1 VTRPPVLPRPAGA
14 WLAGTLVERNALS
27 FRRQWV
33 AFATGFA
40 EPVFYLLSLGVGLG
54 ALVGAVTSQSGRAVP
69 YAVFIAPAMLATS
82 AMNAGVM
89 DSTFNVFFKLNYAK
103 LYDSILATR
112 MGPRDIAIGEV
123 TWSLLRGGA
132 YAAAFL
138 AVAALAGL
146 VPSWWGVL
154 ALPAAV
160 FVAFAFSAVGMFAT
174 TFMRSWVDFDYVNL
188 VVQPLFLLSA
198 TFFPLTAYPPWA
210 QWLVQ
215 ATPLYHGVELCRS
228 LCLGEVGAG
237 LLWHVG
243 YLAVMGGLG
252 VVGAARRVDQLLL
265 R

>member
-1 VTRPPVLPRPAGA
+1 
-14 WLAGTLVERNALS
+14 
-27 FRRQWV
+27 
-33 AFATGFA
+33 
-40 EPVFYLLSLGVGLG
+40 
-54 ALVGAVTSQSGRAVP
+54 
-69 YAVFIAPAMLATS
+69 MLATS

-174 TFMRSWVDFDYVNL
+174 AFLRAPAGVDVSRCSTAVTAWEFVRRMAAAWPVIAVISAGNAL
-188 VVQPLFLLSA
+188 VMPSVSSLASKLAPPGQAGVVLGGQQSA
-198 TFFPLTAYPPWA
+198 S
-210 QWLVQ
+210 
-215 ATPLYHGVELCRS
+215 S
-228 LCLGEVGAG
+228 LARVLGPALAG
-237 LLWHVG
+237 LLYQRVG
-243 YLAVMGGLG
+243 PGAPYVAAAGGMLLALALSLRVRAPS
-252 VVGAARRVDQLLL
+252 AA
-265 R
+265 